1 MAELAYA
8 QRLGRC
14 PARVRGSSPL
24 GSTSILPTAGLVAKA
39 ALAASA
45 TVEGVMDFAEFFV
58 SDVSVNLRSGNIGVA

>member
-24 GSTSILPTAGLVAKA
+24 GSTSILPAAGLVAKA

-45 TVEGVMDFAEFFV
+45 TVEGV
-58 SDVSVNLRSGNIGVA
+58 VNLAQFFIRYMGIYLCGGNIGVT